1 MELTQEAHEI
11 KLRIA
16 QLSEL
21 SGTDLKAEMD
31 DLKMVLLKNPAACEL
46 LLPEDIGMAVAAIKR
61 LVGTAIA
68 AATKETP
75 SSRRKGSTKVDLS
88 IDLRSIFL
96 WTDQYV
102 SYSILLSS
110 IAAGY
115 LDSNRKLP
123 TVTYRLNLSLH
134 WHRTYLRRNGR

>member
-1 MELTQEAHEI
+1 MQELTQEAHEI

-46 LLPEDIGMAVAAIKR
+46 LLPKDIGMAVAAIKR

-75 SSRRKGSTKVDLS
+75 SSRRKGSARVDLS
-88 IDLRSIFL
+88 IDLS
-96 WTDQYV
+96 
-102 SYSILLSS
+102 
-110 IAAGY
+110 
-115 LDSNRKLP
+115 LD
-123 TVTYRLNLSLH
+123 
-134 WHRTYLRRNGR
+134 